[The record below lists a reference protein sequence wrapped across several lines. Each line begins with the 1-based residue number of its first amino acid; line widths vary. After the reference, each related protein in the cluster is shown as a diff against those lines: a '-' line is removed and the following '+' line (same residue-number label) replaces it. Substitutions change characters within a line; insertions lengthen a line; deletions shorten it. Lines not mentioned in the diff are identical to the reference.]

1 MALTFPQKLP
11 VNIKRCPSDGTT
23 VKQQESLFVILFSFK
38 KNLKNQCRV
47 CSQRTCRE
55 VRRWLFSWSP
65 EVDPHLYTEQQRDCE
80 KRSTRCTW
88 ITHHLMRMEA
98 GDMHRRVTS
107 ESSGSTW
114 SAEPSACGCSPEKGR
129 QSPCGA
135 ERSNSAWP
143 LSKSTVTN
151 ENVCFDLLVC
161 ICLTLL
167 PAPPWRIWAAG
178 RCLSGSWWHLATTA
192 SCQSPPGHP
201 KNTHNTVL

>member
-1 MALTFPQKLP
+1 M
-11 VNIKRCPSDGTT
+11 
-23 VKQQESLFVILFSFK
+23 
-38 KNLKNQCRV
+38 

-65 EVDPHLYTEQQRDCE
+65 EVDPHLYTEQQHDCE

-88 ITHHLMRMEA
+88 ITHHLMRTEV

-114 SAEPSACGCSPEKGR
+114 SAELSACGCSPEKGR

-143 LSKSTVTN
+143 LLKSTVTS
-151 ENVCFDLLVC
+151 ENVCFDLLV
-161 ICLTLL
+161 
-167 PAPPWRIWAAG
+167 
-178 RCLSGSWWHLATTA
+178 WHLSYAAARSTMEDISCRALSVRVVMASRSHSLMSVTTW
-192 SCQSPPGHP
+192 SSKTHTIQSY
-201 KNTHNTVL
+201 NAE